1 MMKIHTINVSLLFPT
16 KALWYKQDSV
26 ITMLLID
33 FTGIEGMEHS
43 DRSKKEPIE
52 IICPKCRYTEIIY
65 LPVDDLPLCPIC
77 KIPMLINEL
86 LDEGK
91 SY

>member
-1 MMKIHTINVSLLFPT
+1 M
-16 KALWYKQDSV
+16 DR
-26 ITMLLID
+26 
-33 FTGIEGMEHS
+33 S
-43 DRSKKEPIE
+43 DRSKHEPVE

-65 LPVDDLPLCPIC
+65 LPITDLPLCPIC
-77 KIPMLINEL
+77 KTKMLINEL

>member
-1 MMKIHTINVSLLFPT
+1 MDR
-16 KALWYKQDSV
+16 A
-26 ITMLLID
+26 
-33 FTGIEGMEHS
+33 
-43 DRSKKEPIE
+43 DRSKKEPVE

-65 LPVDDLPLCPIC
+65 FPVDDLPLCPKC
-77 KIPMLINEL
+77 KIPMIISEL

>member
-1 MMKIHTINVSLLFPT
+1 MFVSLLFTMKP
-16 KALWYKQDSV
+16 LWYKQNVLHCDVIFTVGFREMSV
-26 ITMLLID
+26 
-33 FTGIEGMEHS
+33 GHS
-43 DRSKKEPIE
+43 DCSKKEPVE

-65 LPVDDLPLCPIC
+65 LPVDTFPLCPKC
-77 KIPMLINEL
+77 KIPMLISEL

>member
-1 MMKIHTINVSLLFPT
+1 MDH
-16 KALWYKQDSV
+16 A
-26 ITMLLID
+26 
-33 FTGIEGMEHS
+33 
-43 DRSKKEPIE
+43 DRSKQEPVE

-65 LPVDDLPLCPIC
+65 LPITDFPRCPTC
-77 KIPMLINEL
+77 KTQMLINEL

>member
-1 MMKIHTINVSLLFPT
+1 MNGDNSTEKTDHPKLEAV
-16 KALWYKQDSV
+16 
-26 ITMLLID
+26 
-33 FTGIEGMEHS
+33 
-43 DRSKKEPIE
+43 E

-65 LPVDDLPLCPIC
+65 LPITDLPLCPECNTQMMIS
-77 KIPMLINEL
+77 EL